1 MSTLRILHT
10 SDWHIGQRLH
20 GKEREKEHQLF
31 FDWLLN
37 TLNEQK
43 IDVLV
48 VSGDIFDV
56 GYPSN
61 SALKQYYRFLYQ
73 TKQTGCRKIII
84 TGGNH
89 DYISTLNAPKA
100 ILEALDITVMG
111 GVPENLTEEIVP
123 VSDDRG
129 NPLAYVC
136 AVPFLRDREI
146 RQAVAGESYEDRIS
160 ATREGIQQ
168 HFKQVADLVAEQ
180 NTEKLPVIATGH
192 LYMAGSTVSE
202 SEREIQIGNQAAFS
216 LEGVPDTFDY
226 LALGHIHRPQR
237 IGGLEHVR
245 YSGSPLPLSF
255 SERKDEKQVVLIE
268 FRDKQLETIT
278 PLMVPASRKL
288 VSISG
293 TLTEVKEKL
302 MNYRSEGE
310 LKDWAEVK
318 VSEEQYDPELTR
330 LYKEMQEEE
339 FDVEIV
345 KPSITYKDRIN
356 GLSALYEEQPSLRD
370 LSTGEV
376 FEKLLDKSGFNGK
389 EELIH
394 TYNQLIENMNHQEKE
409 A

>member
-20 GKEREKEHQLF
+20 GKEREKEHQRF

-37 TLNEQK
+37 TLKEQK
-43 IDVLV
+43 VDVLIV
-48 VSGDIFDV
+48 AGDIFDV

-73 TKQTGCRKIII
+73 TRQTGCRNIII

-111 GVPENLTEEIVP
+111 GVPENLSDEIVT
-123 VSDDRG
+123 VKDEQG
-129 NPLAYVC
+129 NPQAFVC

-146 RQAVAGESYEDRIS
+146 RQAVAGESYDDRLK
-160 ATREGIQQ
+160 ATREGILQ
-168 HFKQVADLVAEQ
+168 HFKDIARLVEEQ
-180 NTEKLPVIATGH
+180 NPEKLPVIATGH
-192 LYMAGSTVSE
+192 LYMAGASVSE

-216 LEGVPDTFDY
+216 LDGFPETFDY

-237 IGGLEHVR
+237 IGGLEHIR

-268 FRDKQLETIT
+268 FRDRKLECIK
-278 PLMVPASRKL
+278 PLLVPACRKL
-288 VSISG
+288 VSING
-293 TLTEVKEKL
+293 TLSEVREKL
-302 MNYRSEGE
+302 ENYRSAGD

-318 VSEEQYDPELTR
+318 VTEEQYDPELTR

-339 FDVEIV
+339 FEVEIV

-370 LSTGEV
+370 LGTGEV
-376 FEKLLDKSGFNGK
+376 FEKLLEKSGFNGK
-389 EELIH
+389 EELVQ
-394 TYNQLIENMNHQEKE
+394 TYNLLIEEMNQKE
-409 A
+409 